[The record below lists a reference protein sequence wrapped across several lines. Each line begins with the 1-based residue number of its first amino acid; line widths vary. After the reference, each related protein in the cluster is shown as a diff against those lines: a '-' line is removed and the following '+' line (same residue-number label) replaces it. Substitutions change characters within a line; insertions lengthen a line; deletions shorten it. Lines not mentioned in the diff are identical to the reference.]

1 MMDARTFATG
11 ALGIVLLTYGI
22 EAQGVAQYRN
32 FALGSNV
39 ATVANLTDV
48 SALEAKTIHQRPAL
62 LQDLEWRPSRWI
74 RGSMAESTDPV
85 EHVVFSFYNDQL
97 FRVVVDYSQ
106 NRTAGMT
113 DADIIEAISTVYGP
127 PATRPSGAVR
137 VVPRVETERGS
148 PLARWGDAV
157 CAVVLYRSL
166 SYGEGFRLIVTESAL
181 DDLARKAA
189 IQGARLDEQ
198 DAPRLEAARQK
209 QQRDDRRAAS
219 DKARVANK
227 AVFRP

>member
-1 MMDARTFATG
+1 MMGARTFAAG
-11 ALGIVLLTYGI
+11 GLGVLLLTNGV
-22 EAQGVAQYRN
+22 AGQGVAQYRN
-32 FALGSNV
+32 FAFGSNV
-39 ATVANLTDV
+39 ATVANLIDV

-62 LQDLEWRPSRWI
+62 LQDLDWRPSRWI
-74 RGSMAESTDPV
+74 RDSMAESSDPV
-85 EHVVFSFYNDQL
+85 EHVVFSFYNDRL

-113 DADIIEAISTVYGP
+113 DADMIEAISSVYGP
-127 PATRPSGAVR
+127 PAKRSSGTAR
-137 VVPRVETERGS
+137 VAS
-148 PLARWGDAV
+148 PFEIEQRSVVARWGDAGYT
-157 CAVVLYRSL
+157 VVLYRSL
-166 SYGEGFRLIVTESAL
+166 SFAEGFRLIVTESTL
-181 DDLARKAA
+181 DGLARKATV
-189 IQGARLDEQ
+189 QGARLDEQ

>member
-1 MMDARTFATG
+1 MMDARTFASA

-39 ATVANLTDV
+39 ATVATLTDV
-48 SALEAKTIHQRPAL
+48 SASEAKTIHQRPAL
-62 LQDLEWRPSRWI
+62 LQDLEWRPSRWT

-113 DADIIEAISTVYGP
+113 DADMIEAISSVYGP
-127 PATRPSGAVR
+127 PAMRSSGTVR
-137 VVPRVETERGS
+137 VAPQLETERS
-148 PLARWGDAV
+148 AVARWGDALYT
-157 CAVVLYRSL
+157 VVLYRGVSF
-166 SYGEGFRLIVTESAL
+166 GEGFKLIVTESAL
-181 DDLARKAA
+181 DDLARKAT
-189 IQGARLDEQ
+189 IQGTRLDEQ
-198 DAPRLEAARQK
+198 DAPRVEAARLK

>member
-1 MMDARTFATG
+1 MMDARTFATV
-11 ALGIVLLTYGI
+11 ALGIIFLTNGI
-22 EAQGVAQYRN
+22 EGQGVAQYRN
-32 FALGSNV
+32 FALGSNL

-48 SALEAKTIHQRPAL
+48 AALEAKTIHQRPAL
-62 LQDLEWRPSRWI
+62 LQELEWRPSRWI

-113 DADIIEAISTVYGP
+113 DTDMIEAISTIYGP
-127 PATRPSGAVR
+127 PALRSSGTVR
-137 VVPRVETERGS
+137 VAPQLETERRS
-148 PLARWGDAV
+148 VVARWGDAMYT
-157 CAVVLYRSL
+157 VVLSQ
-166 SYGEGFRLIVTESAL
+166 SVSFGEAFRLIVTESAL

-189 IQGARLDEQ
+189 IEGVRLDQQ
-198 DAPRLEAARQK
+198 DAPRVEAAKQK